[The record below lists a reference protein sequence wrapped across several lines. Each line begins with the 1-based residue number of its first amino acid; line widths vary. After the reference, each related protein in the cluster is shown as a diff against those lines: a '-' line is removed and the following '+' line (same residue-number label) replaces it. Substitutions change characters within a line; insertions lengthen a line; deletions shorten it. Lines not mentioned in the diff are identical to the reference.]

1 MDSSWPPASRQQ
13 QGWRMPPS
21 AAPDAPAP
29 ARRTQRERREATIRR
44 LLDATTE
51 ALIEVGYYNSSV
63 QAICSRAGVSQG
75 ALFRHFESRLA
86 LMIRVAQDVGDALI
100 VLFRKDFE
108 RLRGKTADELGL
120 ALELLRANVQSRLH
134 QAWFELLMAART
146 DTALN
151 EALTPVWKKR
161 DATIQQLAAALLPEA
176 AQRPPQFA
184 VIVDTLVTLFHGEGM
199 DRFLRRDARAEKL
212 RMDWLLQQLQV
223 LLASP
228 QQA

>member
-1 MDSSWPPASRQQ
+1 
-13 QGWRMPPS
+13 
-21 AAPDAPAP
+21 
-29 ARRTQRERREATIRR
+29 
-44 LLDATTE
+44 
-51 ALIEVGYYNSSV
+51 
-63 QAICSRAGVSQG
+63 
-75 ALFRHFESRLA
+75 
-86 LMIRVAQDVGDALI
+86 MIRVAQDVGDALI

-176 AQRPPQFA
+176 AQRLPQFA

-199 DRFLRRDARAEKL
+199 DRFLRRDTRAEKL